1 MIGEK
6 EGEIAKNLTIFKV
19 RVATQILIST
29 CWTENAYI
37 ATFTDDPRRD
47 QNMMSER
54 SEFFRTEQVNNNK
67 RMQSLSKRTNGVRVH
82 GGK

>member
-19 RVATQILIST
+19 RVVTQILIST

-37 ATFTDDPRRD
+37 AIFTDDPRRD
-47 QNMMSER
+47 QNMM
-54 SEFFRTEQVNNNK
+54 
-67 RMQSLSKRTNGVRVH
+67 
-82 GGK
+82 